1 MKINIIVLLLIRTVL
16 CTIDNTSI
24 GCDETFNFYYNLKSE
39 CSIVYNNTDF
49 TNLISENTTSI
60 AAQEKILK
68 YLKEKQNKHKWRISY
83 EPTDYFEENLDPIY
97 IIAMVLFLLATFVM
111 IFSIVIV
118 LKSEN
123 EHEKNKPSVIF
134 TSKRISKDCDEIIFF
149 DN

>member
-1 MKINIIVLLLIRTVL
+1 
-16 CTIDNTSI
+16 
-24 GCDETFNFYYNLKSE
+24 
-39 CSIVYNNTDF
+39 
-49 TNLISENTTSI
+49 
-60 AAQEKILK
+60 
-68 YLKEKQNKHKWRISY
+68 
-83 EPTDYFEENLDPIY
+83 
-97 IIAMVLFLLATFVM
+97 MVLFLLATFVM